1 MLIMTICWGQ
11 VIKYD
16 NLLNKQTSTMFGK
29 IVHDMLKCKMRG
41 NKMKKKLCYYM
52 ILYNYFTG
60 LKSSVRQLYFF
71 FSSLQFSLPPWPW
84 GWLRIIYM
92 LLFYLFFSSMVLL
105 GWCRKGRWTPGP
117 LLSVWAGVRN
127 VGHRWSHS
135 QPSSGGSAWMAP
147 AEAAAA
153 AAEAAAAGAA
163 AGAGLLYDWCPPLE
177 YSESQVPTP
186 YSPCLCGVCL
196 RVRFV

>member
-1 MLIMTICWGQ
+1 
-11 VIKYD
+11 
-16 NLLNKQTSTMFGK
+16 MFGK
-29 IVHDMLKCKMRG
+29 IVHEMLKCKMRA
-41 NKMKKKLCYYM
+41 NKMKKKTSVIIWYYII
-52 ILYNYFTG
+52 ILQGWRVPF
-60 LKSSVRQLYFF
+60 R

-84 GWLRIIYM
+84 GWLRIRYM

-153 AAEAAAAGAA
+153 AEVAAAGAA

>member
-1 MLIMTICWGQ
+1 
-11 VIKYD
+11 
-16 NLLNKQTSTMFGK
+16 
-29 IVHDMLKCKMRG
+29 
-41 NKMKKKLCYYM
+41 
-52 ILYNYFTG
+52 
-60 LKSSVRQLYFF
+60 
-71 FSSLQFSLPPWPW
+71 
-84 GWLRIIYM
+84 
-92 LLFYLFFSSMVLL
+92 
-105 GWCRKGRWTPGP
+105 
-117 LLSVWAGVRN
+117 
-127 VGHRWSHS
+127 
-135 QPSSGGSAWMAP
+135 MAP